1 MSQTGFR
8 FPEPPRD
15 IDINRL
21 TLQQLCGAAQVTP
34 RRVRYLISIGVL
46 PPPKGKT
53 KGARYSYGHLQRLRA
68 LKQATQRKQITARD
82 AAEAQSLGYRK
93 ANGRMHVPLSSAP
106 KGWAWNERVFKVT
119 DNIRITAS
127 SELSALEETILKR
140 VVRSARTSEKE
151 SMALMREAVDVQFG
165 PKSQTARK
173 SKKKSTTTK

>member
-1 MSQTGFR
+1 MSQSGFR

-53 KGARYSYGHLQRLRA
+53 KGARYGYGHLQRLRA

-93 ANGRMHVPLSSAP
+93 ANGRMHVPLSLAP
-106 KGWAWNERVFKVT
+106 KGWTWNERVFKVT

-127 SELSALEETILKR
+127 GELSALEESILKR
-140 VVRSARTSEKE
+140 VVRSARTSEKD
-151 SMALMREAVDVQFG
+151 SIAL
-165 PKSQTARK
+165 ARK
-173 SKKKSTTTK
+173 AVEAHYGTASKKASKATKQPPTK